1 MSYTILA
8 IDDAQKILN
17 IVRFFLEGDGYEVKT
32 ANDPIEGIKIAK
44 GGGID
49 LIILD
54 IMMPKMDGY
63 QVCDVLKQDER
74 TREIPVVMLTAK
86 AVVMSTPKSF
96 FYGLYGFLT
105 KPFTKRQLLDKIEEV
120 LGITSSES
128 DTKIIDTGNGEGGA

>member
-1 MSYTILA
+1 
-8 IDDAQKILN
+8 
-17 IVRFFLEGDGYEVKT
+17 
-32 ANDPIEGIKIAK
+32 
-44 GGGID
+44 
-49 LIILD
+49 
-54 IMMPKMDGY
+54 MPKMDGY

-105 KPFTKRQLLDKIEEV
+105 KPFTKRQLLDKVEEV

-128 DTKIIDTGNGEGGA
+128 DTKIIDTGNGEG